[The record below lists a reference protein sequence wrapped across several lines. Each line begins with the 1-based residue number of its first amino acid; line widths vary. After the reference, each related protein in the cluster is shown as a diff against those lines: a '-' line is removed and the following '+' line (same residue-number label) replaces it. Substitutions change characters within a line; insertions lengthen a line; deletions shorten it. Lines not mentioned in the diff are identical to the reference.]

1 MKIITLKD
9 NTNLTFDGS
18 EDIILLGFNAKDSNI
33 VLNIHDGDEVNV
45 YGLFILNN
53 KDSISLKTQSNHLS
67 KNSKS
72 RVHIKAVL
80 GGEAIL
86 NYEGMINIEEHSVS
100 SDAYLQNENL
110 ILSDEC
116 TVNSSPQLEIKNNL
130 VKASHGVATSTV
142 NVDQLEY
149 LMSRGINEKDATIL
163 IVNGFVEEIAS
174 MLPEEMYEQIQKR
187 LSNFF

>member
-9 NTNLTFDGS
+9 DTNLIFDGS
-18 EDIILLGFNAKDSNI
+18 EDILLLGFNAKNSSV
-33 VLNIHDGDEVNV
+33 VLNINNGDEVNV

-53 KDSISLKTQSNHLS
+53 KDSITLKTHSNHLS

-80 GGEAIL
+80 GGESIL
-86 NYEGMINIEEHSVS
+86 NYEGMINIEENSS
-100 SDAYLQNENL
+100 QSDAYLQNENL
-110 ILSDEC
+110 VLSDDC
-116 TVNSSPQLEIKNNL
+116 VVNSSPQLEIKNNL
-130 VKASHGVATSTV
+130 VKASHGVSTSTV
-142 NVDQLEY
+142 NISQLEY
-149 LMSRGINEKDATIL
+149 LMSRGMNQKDATLL
-163 IVNGFVEEIAS
+163 IVNGFVEDIAS

>member
-9 NTNLTFDGS
+9 DTNLIFDGS
-18 EDIILLGFNAKDSNI
+18 EDILLLGFNAKNSSV
-33 VLNIHDGDEVNV
+33 VLNINNGDEVNV

-53 KDSISLKTQSNHLS
+53 KDSITLKTHSNHLS

-80 GGEAIL
+80 GGESIL
-86 NYEGMINIEEHSVS
+86 NYERMINIEENSS
-100 SDAYLQNENL
+100 QSDAYLQNENL
-110 ILSDEC
+110 VLSDDC
-116 TVNSSPQLEIKNNL
+116 VVNSSPQLEIKNNL
-130 VKASHGVATSTV
+130 VKASHGVSTSTV
-142 NVDQLEY
+142 NISQLEY
-149 LMSRGINEKDATIL
+149 LMSRGMNQKDATLL
-163 IVNGFVEEIAS
+163 IVNGFVEDIAS